1 MTGVDS
7 DIALKLDWNLVR
19 TFLVIVEEGS
29 ITGAAIRLDLKQP
42 SVSNALRRLEETLG
56 HRLIERG
63 PRNFAVT
70 PQGQVLYAE
79 ARDMF
84 GAIERL
90 PGLLADVSGEVSGT
104 VALAMATHVVSPLVD
119 GTLAEFQRSHP
130 SASVSIHVRSSR
142 QVVEDVRARRAPL
155 GICLAGRHYADITYT
170 HLYTEHFGF
179 FCGPGHPLFG
189 RKGLKLEDLAGERS
203 VSFDTDQIDDVL
215 SPVAVLRARASFSG
229 PPVGVS
235 NNLEEVRRMVIAGLG
250 IGPLPIH
257 VVARDCAD
265 GLLWRLPPYDDP
277 PAVDVSVV
285 RLKGNRL
292 SRAEAAFCAI
302 LDRRIAETPLD
313 SRTYG
318 LDRHFSRSANP
329 RTVPPRIVPL

>member
-1 MTGVDS
+1 MNGVMAENMS
-7 DIALKLDWNLVR
+7 DLALRLDWNLVR
-19 TFLVIVEEGS
+19 TFMVIVEEGS
-29 ITGAAIRLDLKQP
+29 ITGAALRLDLKQP
-42 SVSNALRRLEETLG
+42 SVSNALRRLEEALG

-63 PRNFAVT
+63 PRNFEVT
-70 PQGQVLYAE
+70 PQGEALYAE
-79 ARDMF
+79 AQGIF
-84 GAIERL
+84 GALNRL
-90 PGLLADVSGEVSGT
+90 PGLLADVSGEISGT
-104 VALAMATHVVSPLVD
+104 VALSMATHVVSPLVD
-119 GTLAEFQRSHP
+119 GTLAEFQQNNP
-130 SASVSIHVRSSR
+130 EASVSIRVRSSR

-155 GICLAGRHYADITYT
+155 GICLAGRPHRDLDYA

-179 FCGPGHPLFG
+179 FCGPDHPLFG
-189 RKGLKLEDLAGERS
+189 RKGLALEDLAGERS
-203 VSFDTDQIDDVL
+203 VSFDTDQLDDVL

-257 VVARDCAD
+257 VAARDCRD

-277 PAVDVSVV
+277 PAVEVSVV

-313 SRTYG
+313 KRTYG
-318 LDRHFSRSANP
+318 LDRPFP
-329 RTVPPRIVPL
+329 RAVRPRIVTL